1 MIADM
6 ILCVGHAINLAY
18 DVGCF
23 VVAGVMWVYLRRQ
36 NALKDARNAQ
46 RGPWTNEERAALADE
61 GESADFFK
69 YTL

>member
-1 MIADM
+1 M
-6 ILCVGHAINLAY
+6 
-18 DVGCF
+18 F
-23 VVAGVMWVYLRRQ
+23 FYLKRQ

-61 GESADFFK
+61 GEQADFFK